1 MKRMAIVL
9 RTDCQGRGYIAHYD
23 TKNHKGGE
31 VSTLYLIIYYSDVY
45 IA

>member
-23 TKNHKGGE
+23 TKNPQREWGKYI
-31 VSTLYLIIYYSDVY
+31 VFNYLL
-45 IA
+45 